1 MTALPSKNHE
11 ESNEREVD
19 QSKRN
24 SLSALR
30 VAFGDSS
37 VLRTS
42 HTQDEPSD
50 DHCRVV
56 LLPLLLFCVLRDRA
70 LCRPELPVFG
80 ASIFCSLP
88 DSEKKAKH

>member
-1 MTALPSKNHE
+1 M
-11 ESNEREVD
+11 D
-19 QSKRN
+19 QSKRD
-24 SLSALR
+24 SLSVLR

-50 DHCRVV
+50 GHCRVV

-80 ASIFCSLP
+80 ASILCFLP
-88 DSEKKAKH
+88 DSEKTTRHSY